1 MRVFSKLRRGLGPLR
16 SQPVE
21 TRAIE
26 PSGHTALAFPVGPC
40 GERRGGRCTLSVVVP
55 TRSEAPNVATLV
67 SRLTTALRPSG
78 LDWEL
83 IFIDDSDDGTPD
95 AIQETMLASPTVR
108 LVHRARGARPGG
120 LGGAVSAGFR
130 VARGE
135 VIAVMDADLQHP
147 PEVLEAVIAPV
158 LSGKAELVAGNRYAW
173 AGGTSGLAGWWR
185 HLISWA
191 CKTLVHAL
199 VPSSRR
205 LADPLGGL
213 FAVRRSVLEGVDLQ
227 PCGYKIL
234 LEVMVRCEPRSVGN
248 VGFDFALR
256 QAGKSKADIR
266 EGLLF
271 LRHVGLLAAADRGD
285 VVAPIPAILASA
297 GTATGGNMSTTVIG
311 DLSCS

>member
-1 MRVFSKLRRGLGPLR
+1 
-16 SQPVE
+16 
-21 TRAIE
+21 
-26 PSGHTALAFPVGPC
+26 
-40 GERRGGRCTLSVVVP
+40 
-55 TRSEAPNVATLV
+55 LV
-67 SRLTTALRPSG
+67 SRLTAALRPGG

-83 IFIDDSDDGTPD
+83 IFIDDSDDGTPN
-95 AIQETMLASPTVR
+95 AIKEAMLTNPTVG

-120 LGGAVSAGFR
+120 LGGAVSAGFQ

-185 HLISWA
+185 HLVSRA
-191 CKTLVHAL
+191 SKALVHAF

-213 FAVRRSVLEGVDLQ
+213 FAVRRSVLEGVALQ

-234 LEVMVRCEPRSVGN
+234 LEVMVRCQPRPVRN

-271 LRHVGLLAAADRGD
+271 IRHLGRLAAADRGD
-285 VVAPIPAILASA
+285 VAEPVPPMLAS
-297 GTATGGNMSTTVIG
+297 TGPVSRVR
-311 DLSCS
+311 

>member
-1 MRVFSKLRRGLGPLR
+1 MRDSGKLGRGLSPLASEPAGR
-16 SQPVE
+16 
-21 TRAIE
+21 RAIE
-26 PSGHTALAFPVGPC
+26 PSGYTVLSSPGGPSSQP
-40 GERRGGRCTLSVVVP
+40 RGSRCALSVVVP

-67 SRLTTALRPSG
+67 SRLTTALRPIG

-83 IFIDDSDDGTPD
+83 VFIDDSDDGTPG
-95 AIQETMLASPTVR
+95 AIQEAMLANAAVR

-120 LGGAVSAGFR
+120 LGGAVSAGFQ

-173 AGGTSGLAGWWR
+173 TGGTSGLAGWWR
-185 HLISWA
+185 HLVSWA
-191 CKTLVHAL
+191 CKVLVHAL

-213 FAVRRSVLEGVDLQ
+213 FAVRRSVLEGVRLQ

-234 LEVMVRCEPRSVGN
+234 LEVMVRCQPSSVGN
-248 VGFDFALR
+248 VGFNFALR
-256 QAGKSKADIR
+256 QAGRSKADLR

-271 LRHVGLLAAADRGD
+271 LRHVGRLAVADRGD
-285 VVAPIPAILASA
+285 VVAPLPAILASA
-297 GTATGGNMSTTVIG
+297 GPAPGGAMSTTVIG